1 MITSDLAIPVRSLTG
16 TSSGGRQLL
25 FSPVGFRPI
34 LALVD
39 SSQVGSKLVLR

>member
-1 MITSDLAIPVRSLTG
+1 MITSDLAIPVRRD
-16 TSSGGRQLL
+16 SSGGRQLL